1 MWFVNENAISVN
13 EKTMATFKRKHH
25 DLRRTAS
32 APGQKKL
39 GFKPSPER
47 QLKQRYLLIRFT
59 ALDY

>member
-1 MWFVNENAISVN
+1 MPTW
-13 EKTMATFKRKHH
+13 KRTLN

-39 GFKPSPER
+39 AFKAILRKTAEIEVF
-47 QLKQRYLLIRFT
+47 LIRFI